1 MEDEKLSERL
11 SPIYTGINKNLTSTV
26 AASNATISVSDTKGL
41 YKGDFIQIKDEIAR
55 IVDVPT
61 STTLDVIRGQLGTDS
76 KAYPIGEVLRK
87 ISPIPIEL
95 RRPSIIR
102 ASGHTFEYLG
112 FGPGN
117 YSTNLFLRDRIE
129 FSQREKLS
137 ILRQDLLLVVLP
149 SILE

>member
-26 AASNATISVSDTKGL
+26 AASNSTISVSDTKGL

-76 KAYPIGEVLRK
+76 KAYSVGEVLRK

-112 FGPGN
+112 FGLV
-117 YSTNLFLRDRIE
+117 TTQQLFLRDRIE

-137 ILRQDLLLVVLP
+137 TLRQDPLLVVLP